1 MSIFIRDHTQKTQ
14 YAKQDT
20 SVAQLRIFAANAE
33 GHGVAALAGVAT
45 GGTDSFGAAAFA
57 SDSTWTG
64 LLNI

>member
-1 MSIFIRDHTQKTQ
+1 
-14 YAKQDT
+14 
-20 SVAQLRIFAANAE
+20 LRIFAANAE